1 MDKLSQTIAL
11 TRKPQLERISR
22 ESKSSVLR
30 QLTSMLVSDD
40 YFITHGIDFFKSTI
54 IFSSHMRSKQWPYE
68 NWKSTNMKI

>member
-54 IFSSHMRSKQWPYE
+54 IF
-68 NWKSTNMKI
+68 